1 MFKLLRCRA
10 GSFRKAS
17 DGQISII
24 VALALIPI
32 LTIAGLAI
40 DFQRTSTYK
49 SRVQYA
55 MDAALIAGS
64 RAKQEGKTNEEIS
77 ALVTDYMNAVLA
89 VETGSEEDN
98 DTTTYCEDAVVD
110 IPPNSEDI
118 NASIDCSYPTTLSMA
133 IGRTEMQF
141 TVSSTSTYGIGNLD
155 VAFVFDVSGSMG
167 GSRIRDLRAAAKQAV
182 DTLLPDGH
190 NQENGITRIA
200 MTSYANM
207 VDAGDYF
214 TAATGLPQTRQYV
227 ETYTETEK
235 VKTTCKKYKKNKKN
249 KCKKW
254 NYEEVEIELEATYS
268 ITDTCLHER
277 DGAHAFNDAPPGE
290 NESFSFFT
298 PSYEDENGNTVPSAQ
313 TTETANSFLTERQPT
328 WDNKKNKWKAPKSSC
343 SDHPPIALTD
353 NKTVLKDYIDD
364 LSPGGYTAGHQGTMW
379 GWYLISPH
387 WGDIWVEQAGEGARP
402 FDYDEPDTAKALI
415 MMTDGSFNQTYH
427 NDQGS
432 SSQQAIATCAT
443 AKANG
448 IVIYTVAFQ
457 APNSAQATLEACAT
471 GPEYS
476 HTPENSQ
483 ELEDAYQ
490 AIATSI
496 SDLRIKF

>member
-1 MFKLLRCRA
+1 MLNLMQIRA
-10 GSFRKAS
+10 QALKTNS

-55 MDAALIAGS
+55 MDGALIAGS

-77 ALVTDYMNAVLA
+77 ALVTDYMNAVLIA
-89 VETGSEEDN
+89 SDADVID
-98 DTTTYCEDAVVD
+98 TYCDDAVIT
-110 IPPNSEDI
+110 IPDNSEDI
-118 NASIDCSYPTTLSMA
+118 NASIECSYPTTLSNA
-133 IGRTEMQF
+133 IGRQKMDF
-141 TVSSTSTYGIGNLD
+141 KVSSTSTYGIGNLD

-167 GSRIRDLRAAAKQAV
+167 GNRITDLRAAAKTAV
-182 DTLLPDGH
+182 DTLLPEGA
-190 NQENGITRIA
+190 NNTGNGLTRIA

-207 VDAGDYF
+207 VDAGPYF
-214 TAATGLPQTRQYV
+214 EAVTGMPEEREYV
-227 ETYTETEK
+227 QEYEGELK
-235 VKTTCKKYKKNKKN
+235 MKWKDCKKQFGKSYCKPYKSG
-249 KCKKW
+249 KW
-254 NYEEVEIELEATYS
+254 VYLPGGTLEATYT
-268 ITDTCLHER
+268 IDDTCVHER

-290 NESFSFFT
+290 NETYTFNSAA
-298 PSYEDENGNTVPSAQ
+298 GTVQ
-313 TTETANSFLTERQPT
+313 TLTDNSFLTERQPT
-328 WDNKKNKWKAPKSSC
+328 WDSNNNEWDAPSSSC
-343 SDHPPIALTD
+343 SDHPPLPLTD
-353 NKTVLKDYIDD
+353 DVNALKQYVDD
-364 LSPGGYTAGHQGTMW
+364 LNPGGYTAGHQGTMW

-387 WGDIWVEQAGEGARP
+387 WGNIWAATAGEDARP

-415 MMTDGSFNQTYH
+415 MMTDGSFNRVYH
-427 NDQGS
+427 SGQGN
-432 SSQQAIATCAT
+432 SSQQAISTCDV

-457 APNSAQATLEACAT
+457 APNDAAATLEACAS

>member
-1 MFKLLRCRA
+1 MSNFTPKRAKRFCRQT
-10 GSFRKAS
+10 

-32 LTIAGLAI
+32 LTIVGLAI

-55 MDAALIAGS
+55 MDGALIAGS
-64 RAKQEGKTNEEIS
+64 KAKQEGKSDQEIS
-77 ALVTDYMNAVLA
+77 ALITNYMNAVLE
-89 VETGSEEDN
+89 VSQGDT
-98 DTTTYCEDAVVD
+98 TTTYCDDAVVAMSS
-110 IPPNSEDI
+110 NSEDI
-118 NASIDCSYPTTLSMA
+118 SATIDCSYPTTLSMA
-133 IGRTEMQF
+133 IGRKEMNF

-167 GSRIRDLRAAAKQAV
+167 GSRITDLRAAAKTAV
-182 DTLLPDGH
+182 DTLLPEGV
-190 NQENGITRIA
+190 NNGENGLTRIA

-207 VDAGDYF
+207 VDAGDFF
-214 TAATGLPQTRQYV
+214 TAATGLPQSREYV
-227 ETYTETEK
+227 ETYTETQK

-254 NYEEVEIELEATYS
+254 NYAEVEIEKEATYT
-268 ITDTCLHER
+268 ITDSCLHER
-277 DGAHAFNDAPPGE
+277 NGAHAFNDAPPGE
-290 NESFSFFT
+290 NETFSYFT
-298 PSYEDENGNTVPSAQ
+298 PSYTDEDGSTVPS
-313 TTETANSFLTERQPT
+313 TEVTETDNSFLTERQPT
-328 WDNKKNKWKAPKSSC
+328 WDNKKNKWKAPSFSC

-353 NKTVLKDYIDD
+353 NKTILKDYIDD
-364 LSPGGYTAGHQGTMW
+364 LNPGGYTAGHQGTMW
-379 GWYLISPH
+379 GWYLISPN
-387 WGDIWVEQAGEGARP
+387 WGDIWVEQAGEDARP

-415 MMTDGSFNQTYH
+415 MMTDGSFNRTYH
-427 NDQGS
+427 DDQGS
-432 SSQQAIATCAT
+432 SSQQAIATCST

-448 IVIYTVAFQ
+448 VVIYTVAFQ

>member
-1 MFKLLRCRA
+1 MLKSMGNRTTA
-10 GSFRKAS
+10 FRKES

-24 VALALIPI
+24 MALALIPI

-77 ALVTDYMNAVLA
+77 TLITEYMNAVLE
-89 VETGSEEDN
+89 VGEGDN
-98 DTTTYCEDAVVD
+98 TTTYCQDAVVD
-110 IPPNSEDI
+110 VPPNSEDI
-118 NASIDCSYPTTLSMA
+118 NATIDCSYPTTLSMA
-133 IGRTEMQF
+133 IGRTQMEF

-167 GSRIRDLRAAAKQAV
+167 GTRIRDLRDAAKQAI

-190 NQENGITRIA
+190 DQDNGVTRIA
-200 MTSYANM
+200 MTSYATM
-207 VDAGDYF
+207 VDAGPYF
-214 TAATGLPQTRQYV
+214 EAVTGVPADREYTATWEEIDKMKMNQ
-227 ETYTETEK
+227 
-235 VKTTCKKYKKNKKN
+235 CKKLHSKSY
-249 KCKKW
+249 CKQFKSGKW
-254 NYEEVEIELEATYS
+254 VYLPVEHESTYS
-268 ITDTCLHER
+268 MNDTCVYER
-277 DGAHAFNDAPPGE
+277 DGAHAFNDAPPGA
-290 NESFSFFT
+290 NESYTFWTGASVDDEGSEVSSEQIT
-298 PSYEDENGNTVPSAQ
+298 GVDNSY
-313 TTETANSFLTERQPT
+313 LTERHPT
-328 WDNKKNKWKAPKSSC
+328 WDEDDQEWDTPSSC
-343 SDHPPIALTD
+343 SDHPPLPLTD
-353 NKTVLKDYIDD
+353 NKVALKQYVDD
-364 LSPGGYTAGHQGTMW
+364 LDPGGGTAGHQGTMW

-387 WGDIWVEQAGEGARP
+387 WGDIWVNQVGESARP

-415 MMTDGSFNQTYH
+415 MMTDGSFNRWH
-427 NDQGS
+427 HDELGN

-457 APNSAQATLEACAT
+457 APSDAQATLEACAS
-471 GPEYS
+471 GPEYA
-476 HTPENSQ
+476 HTPENNN

>member
-1 MFKLLRCRA
+1 MKNSINSRA
-10 GSFRKAS
+10 IAFGK
-17 DGQISII
+17 DTGGQISII

-55 MDAALIAGS
+55 MDGALIAGS
-64 RAKQEGKTNEEIS
+64 KAKQEGKSDEQIE
-77 ALVTDYMNAVLA
+77 ALIKDYMNAVLIA
-89 VETGSEEDN
+89 SDSNTVE
-98 DTTTYCEDAVVD
+98 TYCEDVSVD
-110 IPPNSEDI
+110 IPQNSEDI
-118 NASIDCSYPTTLSMA
+118 NATIDCSFPTTLSMA
-133 IGRTEMQF
+133 VGRRKMDF

-167 GSRIRDLRAAAKQAV
+167 GSRISDLRSAAKTAV
-182 DTLLPDGH
+182 DTLLPEGA
-190 NQENGITRIA
+190 NNSENGITRIA

-214 TAATGLPQTRQYV
+214 TAATGLPQTREYV
-227 ETYTETEK
+227 QTYTETEK

-254 NYEEVEIELEATYS
+254 NYEYVDVEKEETYT
-268 ITDTCLHER
+268 ITDTCVHER

-290 NESFSFFT
+290 NETYTFNT
-298 PSYEDENGNTVPSAQ
+298 AAYEDSDGSTVPSAQ
-313 TTETANSFLTERQPT
+313 TTETDNSFLTERQPT
-328 WDNKKNKWKAPKSSC
+328 WDENKKEWNSPTRSC
-343 SDHPPIALTD
+343 SDHPPLALTD
-353 NKTVLKDYIDD
+353 NKTVLKQYIDD
-364 LSPGGYTAGHQGTMW
+364 LSPGGRTAGHQGTMW
-379 GWYLISPH
+379 GWYLISPN
-387 WGDIWVEQAGEGARP
+387 WGDIWVEQAGESARP

-415 MMTDGSFNQTYH
+415 MMTDGSFNEVYH
-427 NDQGS
+427 SDQGT

-457 APNSAQATLEACAT
+457 APDDAAATLEACAT